1 MKHFSKRMTSARLI
15 DLGDNFFPQA
25 CVSFKGLFYMPQSIK
40 NVLLTISVAIE
51 YLPNIDVLF
60 RLSDSLSF
68 IESAYLCS
76 LGQKN

>member
-1 MKHFSKRMTSARLI
+1 MKHFSKKVTSARLI

-51 YLPNIDVLF
+51 YLPNIEPDL
-60 RLSDSLSF
+60 
-68 IESAYLCS
+68 A
-76 LGQKN
+76 